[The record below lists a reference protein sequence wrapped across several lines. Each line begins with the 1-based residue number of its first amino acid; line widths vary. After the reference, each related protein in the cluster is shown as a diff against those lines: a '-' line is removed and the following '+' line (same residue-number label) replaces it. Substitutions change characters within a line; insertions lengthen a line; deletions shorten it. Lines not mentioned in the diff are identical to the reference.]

1 MVEPGTVAAI
11 RLDMRNLRRTL
22 ASIAL
27 AAPLAGCLPGSCP
40 KVAPTDDTIAIG
52 AMPDATLA
60 QLVADCKATQNCT
73 QLCDE
78 VYSRKYTG
86 SYPIIDVCELTTD
99 PATGGDAVHVVATR
113 ECVGGRRPTGYRK
126 GRPCGHVV
134 ASYLAQQAE
143 LEAASVRAFSD
154 LLDDLVAHGAPIAL
168 RRAMVSAAADE
179 VRHARTCSALARR
192 HGMTPRFAPVAAGSR
207 RTRGQLAI
215 DNAVEGCVRE
225 TYGAVVAGYQGRA
238 ASDPAIRRAMAAIA
252 RDEAKHA
259 ALSWQLHA
267 WLWSRLDATER
278 AAVTA
283 AMREARA
290 ELVVAEEAPEL
301 HAVAGLPD
309 RTAATA
315 MLAELDQTVW
325 AAI

>member
-1 MVEPGTVAAI
+1 
-11 RLDMRNLRRTL
+11 MRNLRRTL
-22 ASIAL
+22 AAIVLS
-27 AAPLAGCLPGSCP
+27 APLAGCLGPGACP
-40 KVAPTDDTIAIG
+40 KTNLTDDTIVIG
-52 AMPDATLA
+52 DMPDPDLLA
-60 QLVADCKATQNCT
+60 LVADCKTNQNCVP
-73 QLCDE
+73 LCDE
-78 VYSRKYTG
+78 VYSRKYNG
-86 SYPIIDVCELTTD
+86 AYPNIQMCQLTTD
-99 PATGGDAVHVVATR
+99 AATGGDAVHVVAYPQ
-113 ECVGGRRPTGYRK
+113 CVGGRRPAGYRK

-154 LLDDLVAHGAPIAL
+154 LLDDLVAHGAPLAL

-192 HGMTPRFAPVAAGSR
+192 HGMTPSFAPVAAGSR

-267 WLWSRLDATER
+267 WLWPRLDAAEQSAVI
-278 AAVTA
+278 AAV
-283 AMREARA
+283 RQARA
-290 ELVVAEEAPEL
+290 ELVVADEAPEL
-301 HAVAGLPD
+301 HAIAGLPD
-309 RTAATA
+309 RAAATA
-315 MLAELDQTVW
+315 MLADLDQTVW
-325 AAI
+325 ATI